1 MLKMPLMKLN
11 TLFKNYNPSVNQK
24 QEDAYIMQSI
34 FITNQANIIIC
45 MVKKKETYNV
55 IMFTIFQYY
64 SGGLPEEKKQAKVI
78 SIPLSYTNY

>member
-1 MLKMPLMKLN
+1 MKLN

-24 QEDAYIMQSI
+24 QEDAYITQSI
-34 FITNQANIIIC
+34 FITNQANVIIC
-45 MVKKKETYNV
+45 MVKIKKETYNV

-64 SGGLPEEKKQAKVI
+64 SGGLCEGKKQAKVI